1 MPGITSSAAAQVVD
15 NGTAAVKGFNQQQMN
30 SISPSNTFKQFCDSE
45 ELEAVK
51 DYIRT
56 SKKGGLPSIGYEISN
71 DFIKSV
77 NLDSPYGELINRV
90 SQHAIAIHAL

>member
-15 NGTAAVKGFNQQQMN
+15 NGTAAVKRFNQQQMS

-56 SKKGGLPSIGYEISN
+56 NEQGGLPSIGYKISN
-71 DFIKSV
+71 DFIKSI
-77 NLDSPYGELINRV
+77 NLDSAYGDLINRI
-90 SQHAIAIHAL
+90 SHHAIEIHSL